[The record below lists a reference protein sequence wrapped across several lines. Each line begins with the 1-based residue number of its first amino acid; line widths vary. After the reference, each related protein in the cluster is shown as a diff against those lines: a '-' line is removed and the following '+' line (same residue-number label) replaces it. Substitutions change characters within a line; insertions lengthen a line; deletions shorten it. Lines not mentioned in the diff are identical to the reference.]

1 MKSYY
6 SNDLIPKSIEKSI
19 YHREQKVLLF
29 KKFNSLEVSLSFA
42 HFVYDMCETMIM
54 LMILYLYRVH
64 SRHDMK

>member
-6 SNDLIPKSIEKSI
+6 SNDLIPKSIEKSSI

-42 HFVYDMCETMIM
+42 HFVYDDMCETMIM
-54 LMILYLYRVH
+54 LMILYYIL
-64 SRHDMK
+64 

>member
-42 HFVYDMCETMIM
+42 HFVYDMRNNDYADDIIFIYST
-54 LMILYLYRVH
+54 
-64 SRHDMK
+64 